1 MAQESKPALGWAAR
15 DASGLLSPYSF
26 SRRAQK
32 EDDVTIKVL
41 FCGICHTDLHVA
53 KNEWGNAMYP
63 VVPGHEIV
71 GVVTG
76 VGRGVRSFKAGDT
89 VGVGSFIGS
98 CRACESCAKGY
109 ENNCPALLLT
119 CNGVDYDGA
128 TTQGGFADV
137 LVVNQDYVLRV
148 PEGLPPAGAAPLLC
162 AGVTV
167 YSPMVQYGLN
177 APGMRL
183 GVVGLGGLGH
193 MAVKFGKAFG
203 ITVTVI
209 SSSPRKRSEAVERL
223 GVDAFLVS
231 HDAEE
236 MKAAAGTMDGIVDT
250 VSAGHPLL
258 PLLELLKPMGQM
270 VLVGVPTEPMVLP
283 ASAIVTGGKRLAGSG
298 VGSVRDCQAMLDFAG
313 EHGIAADVEVVKMEY
328 VNTAMERLERNDVRY
343 RFVIDVA
350 GSIGC
355 AAV

>member
-76 VGRGVRSFKAGDT
+76 VGRGVWSFKAGDT

-128 TTQGGFADV
+128 TTQGLRRRQPGLRPPRPGGPAAGRGGASPLRRRHGVQPHGAVRPERAGDAPGRRRPGRPRPHGRQV
-137 LVVNQDYVLRV
+137 RQGVRDDGNRDQLVAEEARGGGRAPRRRRLPGQPRRRGD
-148 PEGLPPAGAAPLLC
+148 EGRGGHDGRHRRHGVGGAPAAAAAGAAEADGADG
-162 AGVTV
+162 AG
-167 YSPMVQYGLN
+167 GR
-177 APGMRL
+177 ADRAHGAA
-183 GVVGLGGLGH
+183 GLGH
-193 MAVKFGKAFG
+193 RHG
-203 ITVTVI
+203 
-209 SSSPRKRSEAVERL
+209 REAPGRERRGQRARL
-223 GVDAFLVS
+223 PGDAGLRGGARHRRGRRGRQDGV
-231 HDAEE
+231 
-236 MKAAAGTMDGIVDT
+236 
-250 VSAGHPLL
+250 
-258 PLLELLKPMGQM
+258 
-270 VLVGVPTEPMVLP
+270 
-283 ASAIVTGGKRLAGSG
+283 
-298 VGSVRDCQAMLDFAG
+298 C
-313 EHGIAADVEVVKMEY
+313 
-328 VNTAMERLERNDVRY
+328 
-343 RFVIDVA
+343 
-350 GSIGC
+350 
-355 AAV
+355 

>member
-1 MAQESKPALGWAAR
+1 MAQEGKPALGWAAR

-26 SRRAQK
+26 SRRVQK

-63 VVPGHEIV
+63 TVPGHEIV

-76 VGRGVRSFKAGDT
+76 VGSGVRSFKAGET
-89 VGVGSFIGS
+89 VGVGSFVGS
-98 CRACESCAKGY
+98 CRACESCGKGY
-109 ENNCPALLLT
+109 ENYCPALLLT

-167 YSPMVQYGLN
+167 YSPMVQYGLD

-203 ITVTVI
+203 
-209 SSSPRKRSEAVERL
+209 
-223 GVDAFLVS
+223 
-231 HDAEE
+231 
-236 MKAAAGTMDGIVDT
+236 
-250 VSAGHPLL
+250 
-258 PLLELLKPMGQM
+258 
-270 VLVGVPTEPMVLP
+270 
-283 ASAIVTGGKRLAGSG
+283 
-298 VGSVRDCQAMLDFAG
+298 
-313 EHGIAADVEVVKMEY
+313 
-328 VNTAMERLERNDVRY
+328 
-343 RFVIDVA
+343 
-350 GSIGC
+350 
-355 AAV
+355 